1 MQSSNKLSIENQAI
15 VTFACAVAYFYA
27 YQLNAHYFEWFEFSQ
42 GVNWLYLPSG
52 LRLLFVLVLT
62 HMGALGITLGS
73 IAINYMFGASDAH
86 VLNLGASLISGGS
99 PYLARFIAIRFFQ
112 LNTGLT
118 GLNSKAF
125 FKLTVLFALTN
136 GLLHQV
142 WFFGTG
148 QTDSLITNALVMA
161 AGDWFGTVLVLAC
174 ASLAIRTVKSF
185 RHIKP

>member
-1 MQSSNKLSIENQAI
+1 MQSSKKLSIENQAI

-86 VLNLGASLISGGS
+86 VFNLGTSLISGGS

-142 WFFGTG
+142 WFFWTG

-161 AGDWFGTVLVLAC
+161 AGDWFGTVLVLAT
-174 ASLAIRTVKSF
+174 ASLV
-185 RHIKP
+185 IKLFQTKQHTPL